1 MGMNV
6 TKAQLE
12 EARAAMR
19 HELECRGLSVASD
32 TLALRRDLYIIG
44 ERDSARALF
53 EFKASVREACDTM
66 YQGHWTAAMPP
77 RFAVLP
83 ESEASS
89 PELEIL
95 EQIRVV
101 PVFFTARDGALAFR
115 DLDAL
120 LDAHLTD

>member
-1 MGMNV
+1 MEFEV
-6 TKAQLE
+6 RKTE
-12 EARAAMR
+12 IEAARVAMR
-19 HELECRGLSVASD
+19 RELEGRGLTVASD

-44 ERDSARALF
+44 ESDLARALF
-53 EFKASVREACDTM
+53 EFKTSVREACDTM
-66 YQGHWTAAMPP
+66 YQGHWTATMPP
-77 RFAVLP
+77 RYAVLP

-101 PVFFTARDGALAFR
+101 PIFFAAQDGELAFR

-120 LDAHLTD
+120 LAAHLTD